1 MNPDRSTGNNMDC
14 VNDLPEIYRSCPLWI
29 YWYSFLNLSMLK

>member
-1 MNPDRSTGNNMDC
+1 MNSDKSTGNNVDC

-29 YWYSFLNLSMLK
+29 Q